1 MTVFCPLQTI
11 GRFLLEVATRD
22 PSLVVAGEALDALF
36 DVFADGREAERAS
49 VQIRL
54 LPALKEFQPVFKTKV
69 RGRPLRSAC
78 VSGPPPW
85 QWPMRTSSPLR
96 ISSGTSPFRHVTG
109 ARTVPGASLSVTS
122 VMLAVLLTRQ
132 PRVCGLPSPRTC

>member
-78 VSGPPPW
+78 VSGPRHGSGPRAPR
-85 QWPMRTSSPLR
+85 PHSASAPAPLR
-96 ISSGTSPFRHVTG
+96 
-109 ARTVPGASLSVTS
+109 SVTS
-122 VMLAVLLTRQ
+122 PEPERCPARPCLSRQ
-132 PRVCGLPSPRTC
+132 

>member
-1 MTVFCPLQTI
+1 M
-11 GRFLLEVATRD
+11 
-22 PSLVVAGEALDALF
+22 AGEALDALF

-85 QWPMRTSSPLR
+85 QWPTRTSSPLH

-122 VMLAVLLTRQ
+122 VTSSAAHAPAPCLRPAKPSHVLTLFYI
-132 PRVCGLPSPRTC
+132 V